1 MDIPGETIIP
11 SAEPLENIIFTQPG
25 MRYCQ
30 AQALVP
36 LAKDEVF
43 AALSEQEKNI
53 VYERILEEVRGR
65 MMEDIVLLETS
76 KSDRKHK
83 RVFKLTFAVGEYD
96 MTIYDSRENTCECY
110 EIKHSDQIIPA
121 QMKYLIDEE
130 KLNQTSKRFGDIS
143 KRCVLYRGE
152 NMVLENGIAYRNVE
166 EYLKEL

>member
-1 MDIPGETIIP
+1 MLDLIVDIPGETIIP

-30 AQALVP
+30 AQALVHS

-53 VYERILEEVRGR
+53 VSERILEEVRGR

-83 RVFKLTFAVGEYD
+83 RK
-96 MTIYDSRENTCECY
+96 
-110 EIKHSDQIIPA
+110 IKHSDQIIPA